1 MIQSNLFNIIQIC
14 PRGSSETED
23 SRRVRYKT
31 VSNMF
36 SIILKSNLEEGLGI
50 EIRFA
55 AVTNKMRKQIKQ
67 PPLPCVKPDN
77 RIFLYQTEPFFWKW
91 SVNFSINLERASEW
105 TACGNE
111 WKVQERNYSAFFF
124 LSFFFKTLTLIKN

>member
-31 VSNMF
+31 VSKMF

-55 AVTNKMRKQIKQ
+55 AVT
-67 PPLPCVKPDN
+67 V
-77 RIFLYQTEPFFWKW
+77 QTKW
-91 SVNFSINLERASEW
+91 ENELKKTRFSV
-105 TACGNE
+105 
-111 WKVQERNYSAFFF
+111 
-124 LSFFFKTLTLIKN
+124 